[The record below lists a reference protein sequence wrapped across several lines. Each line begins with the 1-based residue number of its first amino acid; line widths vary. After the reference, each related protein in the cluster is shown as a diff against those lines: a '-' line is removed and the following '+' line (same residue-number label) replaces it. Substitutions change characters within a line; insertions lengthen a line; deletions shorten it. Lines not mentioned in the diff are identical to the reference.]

1 LHPDSRKFPHIC
13 YDCAPHSDLIPKL
26 RSDDAGAV
34 HFSCPLVTRFLLIN
48 ALAILPAK
56 VVEMDEESWPVQVSC
71 VSCTVLINREFFMST
86 SNFPKKLL
94 VSVALALPLPYVF
107 ILLLQKFSPEGETA
121 PGAAFYLASCLILV
135 AYALLVQ
142 QLSAGASV
150 SGAASTSGSRDR
162 SESADRDQGADDTGP
177 EGIETGT
184 VKWFNVNKGY
194 GFVTTSRGEDV
205 FVHFRSIR
213 GRGRRSLR
221 QGQSVRFDL
230 VDGDKGRQAENVSTL
245 D

>member
-1 LHPDSRKFPHIC
+1 
-13 YDCAPHSDLIPKL
+13 
-26 RSDDAGAV
+26 
-34 HFSCPLVTRFLLIN
+34 
-48 ALAILPAK
+48 
-56 VVEMDEESWPVQVSC
+56 
-71 VSCTVLINREFFMST
+71 MST

-94 VSVALALPLPYVF
+94 VSVVLALPLPYVF
-107 ILLLQKFSPEGETA
+107 ILLQQKFAE
-121 PGAAFYLASCLILV
+121 PGATTPSAAFYVSACLILV

-142 QLSAGASV
+142 QLGATATAK
-150 SGAASTSGSRDR
+150 AAPRAQVR
-162 SESADRDQGADDTGP
+162 SDSSDSSDKDQGADDTGP
-177 EGIETGT
+177 EGVETGT

>member
-1 LHPDSRKFPHIC
+1 
-13 YDCAPHSDLIPKL
+13 
-26 RSDDAGAV
+26 
-34 HFSCPLVTRFLLIN
+34 
-48 ALAILPAK
+48 
-56 VVEMDEESWPVQVSC
+56 
-71 VSCTVLINREFFMST
+71 MST
-86 SNFPKKLL
+86 SNLPKKLL
-94 VSVALALPLPYVF
+94 VSVVLALPLPYVF
-107 ILLLQKFSPEGETA
+107 ILLQQKFAVPDSA
-121 PGAAFYLASCLILV
+121 MPGAAFYVSACLILV

-150 SGAASTSGSRDR
+150 VRTTTGARTSDR
-162 SESADRDQGADDTGP
+162 AEPAERDQGADDTGP
-177 EGIETGT
+177 EGVESGT

-230 VDGDKGRQAENVSTL
+230 VDGEKGRQAENVSTQ